1 MSCNVRCAAT
11 VAAGMLALVAGGC
24 ARRSAAERAGDV
36 ERAPA
41 RQPAAAR
48 GQRDSMPASPRLLSQ
63 SSGTTALLQ
72 AVSVVSERVVWV
84 SGHQGTWARTLD
96 GGATWEMGRVAGA
109 DTLQFRDVHAASAD
123 TAWLMSAG
131 TGALSRIYRTVDGGV
146 TWEQQHVAQEPQAFY
161 DCMGM
166 TEGRLGGV
174 FGDATDGQLY
184 LLGTSDGVRW
194 NRIPPARLPAALPG
208 EGSFAA
214 SGHCFV
220 TMTARHAWAGMGN
233 TSASRVLMTRDRGAT
248 WEVVTTP
255 IVSGEGNGIT
265 TVAFRDTLNGVVMGG
280 TIGDPNAFAD
290 NVARTSDGGRT
301 WVLGAR
307 PPFPGAIY
315 GGVYVP
321 GAGST
326 LVAVGPKGMI
336 LSSDDARTWSRLDT
350 LAYWSVGF
358 ASVRAGWAVGPVG
371 RIVRVELR

>member
-1 MSCNVRCAAT
+1 MIRSIRCPAV
-11 VAAGMLALVAGGC
+11 VASVMLALVAGGC
-24 ARRSAAERAGDV
+24 ARRSVVERAADAERA
-36 ERAPA
+36 AA
-41 RQPAAAR
+41 RQPATTP
-48 GQRDSMPASPRLLSQ
+48 GQRSATPASPRLVPQ

-84 SGHQGTWARTLD
+84 SGHRGTWARTLD
-96 GGATWEMGRVAGA
+96 GGATWETGRVAGA

-131 TGALSRIYRTVDGGV
+131 TGTSSRIYRTLDGGRR
-146 TWEQQHVAQEPQAFY
+146 WEQQHVAVEPQAFY
-161 DCMGM
+161 DCMDM
-166 TEGRLGGV
+166 AEGRLGGV

-194 NRIPPARLPAALPG
+194 SRIPPSRLPAALPG

-214 SGHCFV
+214 SGHCFT
-220 TMTARHAWAGMGN
+220 TMTGTHAWAGMGN
-233 TSASRVLMTRDRGAT
+233 TSASRVLMTHDRGAT
-248 WEVVTTP
+248 WEVVATP

-280 TIGDPNAFAD
+280 TIGDPNAFSD
-290 NVARTSDGGRT
+290 NVARTNDGGRT
-301 WVLGAR
+301 WVRGAR
-307 PPFPGAIY
+307 PPFSGAIY

-321 GAGST
+321 GTGST

-358 ASVRAGWAVGPVG
+358 ASVRAGWAVGPGG